1 MEDAPGSGP
10 MRLAV
15 LGAGGRMGRM
25 LVQAIHASRQA
36 KLAAALERAGSDVI
50 CQDAGVLAGLGPL
63 HVAITADLSA
73 LAGQIDALVDFTSP
87 DATVAAARGCA
98 DMGVTHVI
106 GTTGLDE
113 GHLSAIAAAARRT
126 VIVRSG
132 NMSLGVNLLAT
143 LVRQVAGA
151 LGEDWDIEIAEMH
164 HRHKVDA
171 PSGTAVLLGEAAAQ
185 GRGVSLKEK
194 RVSGRDGIT
203 GARKAGDIG
212 FAALRGGSVIGDH
225 TVIFAGGGERIELRH
240 IAEDRSLFA
249 NGAVR
254 AALWARGRG
263 PGLYSML
270 DVLGLNSPKA

>member
-1 MEDAPGSGP
+1 MAAGGNAAP

-25 LVQAIHASRQA
+25 LVKAVVGAEGAVLAGAIERSGS
-36 KLAAALERAGSDVI
+36 ALVG
-50 CQDAGVLAGLGPL
+50 QDAGMLAGLGASG
-63 HVAITADLSA
+63 VTISDDLAA
-73 LAGQIDALVDFTSP
+73 LAGRIDGVLDFTAP
-87 DATVAAARGCA
+87 DATVATARLAAEKGF
-98 DMGVTHVI
+98 VHII
-106 GTTGLDE
+106 GTTGLE
-113 GHLSAIAAAARRT
+113 ERHLAAIAEAAAKT
-126 VIVRSG
+126 AIVRSG

-151 LGEDWDIEIAEMH
+151 LGVDWDIEIVEMH

-171 PSGTAVLLGEAAAQ
+171 PSGTALLLGEAAAE
-185 GRGVSLKEK
+185 GRRVSLKDSH
-194 RVSGRDGIT
+194 VSGRDGIT

-225 TVIFAGGGERIELRH
+225 RVIFAAEGERIEFAH

-249 NGAVR
+249 NGAVK
-254 AALWARGRG
+254 AALWANGRP

-270 DVLGLNSPKA
+270 DVLGLNAKS